1 MSHTHDLAEWA
12 SVLSLGVGVHASF
25 SVFWFLLVDSDSA
38 RDFDPRP
45 LLARAIS
52 SEAAYPL
59 LREFDN
65 AKHTAH
71 VVADRV
77 RHIPLDAALTAAAL
91 LALLLPATE
100 GATR

>member
-25 SVFWFLLVDSDSA
+25 SVFYFLLVDAHRSDFPRLWQAAVHA
-38 RDFDPRP
+38 RHDVDRAVAS
-45 LLARAIS
+45 LLLWIADAVTYARLS
-52 SEAAYPL
+52 
-59 LREFDN
+59 LR
-65 AKHTAH
+65 K
-71 VVADRV
+71 
-77 RHIPLDAALTAAAL
+77 AALTAAAL